1 MHSREVEC
9 QETVGVL
16 HMTRALLKIKLMP
29 ESLDTDLAEIQL
41 EIHNKLKEASNIT
54 IEEQEVAFGLKALVV
69 SFAIPEE
76 KGTDEVEAS
85 LSKIKGVSSVEIID
99 YRREFG

>member
-1 MHSREVEC
+1 MA
-9 QETVGVL
+9 
-16 HMTRALLKIKLMP
+16 RALLKIKLMP

-41 EIHNKLKEASNIT
+41 KIHDKLKEASNIT

-69 SFAIPEE
+69 SFAIPEQ
-76 KGTDEVEAS
+76 KGTEEVESVLA
-85 LSKIKGVSSVEIID
+85 KIPGVSSIEIID